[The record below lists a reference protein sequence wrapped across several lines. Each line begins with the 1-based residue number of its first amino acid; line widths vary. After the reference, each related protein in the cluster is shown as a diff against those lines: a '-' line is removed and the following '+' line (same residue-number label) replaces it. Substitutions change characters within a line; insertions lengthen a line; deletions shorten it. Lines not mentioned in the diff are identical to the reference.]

1 MDIQPHAYNVWICG
15 RCELHTVDTDG
26 GGHLCET
33 CGQLYDHA
41 GHPLSDDDDV
51 DPGSVPEY
59 RDEGF
64 SLEYRGRG
72 FLPRREVPGER

>member
-15 RCELHTVDTDG
+15 RCELHTVDTDD

-41 GHPLSDDDDV
+41 GHPLPDGDDL
-51 DPGSVPEY
+51 
-59 RDEGF
+59 R
-64 SLEYRGRG
+64 
-72 FLPRREVPGER
+72 